1 MQTPPSPLGNAMETG
16 YQITLTPNE
25 RKAVIARIVKSTT
38 FVELQAVKATL
49 TDNEKADIGI
59 QCQLLGQLRIVNRK
73 EENAQWE
80 RQRTLNGMTIN

>member
-1 MQTPPSPLGNAMETG
+1 MKTG

-59 QCQLLGQLRIVNRK
+59 QCQLCGQLRIVNRND
-73 EENAQWE
+73 ENRQWK
-80 RQRTLNGMTIN
+80 RQRALNGMPIN